1 MGQEKRRRSRVCA
14 QFEAY
19 AYLDGEKIPLYTNNL
34 SLKGALFGPEPRLAA
49 GQECNLIFTLSKD
62 VNVRIKARVVRSDA
76 EGTAVDF
83 ESMDE
88 TAFYHLHN
96 MADHLVALVVMD
108 QNSQPG
114 PPGTTD
120 CRDLLCS
127 GCFHGA

>member
-96 MADHLVALVVMD
+96 MFVQAL
-108 QNSQPG
+108 S
-114 PPGTTD
+114 
-120 CRDLLCS
+120 RS
-127 GCFHGA
+127 GRMVLSPWY